1 MIMNNLF
8 AKWPLPGHQRS
19 LEQNEQWWQECFVR
33 TQVID
38 SFLGMTHA
46 AAIVGHPGTGKTTA
60 LELLAREERGRALL
74 LNYPLN
80 RWPCGKTP
88 LKPGEGHIS
97 QIMSAAAI
105 QIHDLISQQPDLYVQ
120 LNSMQQEFL
129 LWLIGDGLGLRTLQR
144 FILMLNNK
152 TKQSITIARRLPI
165 LYPGEPTALDIHSQ
179 ISELVEMINVWQME
193 KIFLLID
200 IRELELSRFSNEIQA
215 FLHWSD
221 LLEQP
226 DFIIRLALPLSAITK
241 HHIIKRDNGRI
252 NIIDC
257 EYTDDEIIVILHRIF
272 QTLTNNPQ
280 TRLQEFI
287 TPDLT
292 LPIREEIIQLYGTS
306 AVAGWL
312 NWLEI
317 LLFESTRPT
326 PIEAD
331 SRLELLRYHY
341 YQHHVRLAFDPYQ
354 QGVWRGPQFLSLE
367 KQPYEFLKKLFELRG
382 QSSPDELYELAGSQ
396 ANLNTLTSRIRKQI
410 EPLGSKKEIYLHN
423 RRDLGYW
430 LENFTIE
437 DQ

>member
-1 MIMNNLF
+1 MSTLYE
-8 AKWPLPGHQRS
+8 KWPLPGHQRS
-19 LEQNEQWWQECFVR
+19 PEQAERWWQECFVR
-33 TQVID
+33 TQAID

-46 AAIVGHPGTGKTTA
+46 AAIVGYPGTGKTTA

-74 LNYPLN
+74 LNYPLS

-88 LKPGEGHIS
+88 LKPDEGHIS
-97 QIMSAAAI
+97 QIMSAAAV
-105 QIHDLISQQPDLYVQ
+105 QIHDFIIQQPELYIQ
-120 LNSMQQEFL
+120 LNPLQQEFL
-129 LWLIGDGLGLRTLQR
+129 FWLIGTGINLRTLQR
-144 FILMLNNK
+144 FVFLLNHK
-152 TKQSITIARRLPI
+152 TGQNISPFHQLPT
-165 LYPGEPTALDIHSQ
+165 LYPVTPTALDIRSQ
-179 ISELVEMINVWQME
+179 ISELTEMINVWQMD

-200 IRELELSRFSNEIQA
+200 IRELELSRYPAEIQN

-252 NIIDC
+252 NIVDC
-257 EYTDDEIIVILHRIF
+257 EYTDDEIVVILHRIF
-272 QTLTNNPQ
+272 QTVTNNPQ
-280 TRLQEFI
+280 TSLQEFI

-292 LPIREEIIQLYGTS
+292 LPIREEIIQLYGIS

-317 LLFESTRPT
+317 LLFESTRPI

-341 YQHHVRLAFDPYQ
+341 YQHHVQLAFDPYQ

-430 LENFTIE
+430 LENFITE
-437 DQ
+437 D